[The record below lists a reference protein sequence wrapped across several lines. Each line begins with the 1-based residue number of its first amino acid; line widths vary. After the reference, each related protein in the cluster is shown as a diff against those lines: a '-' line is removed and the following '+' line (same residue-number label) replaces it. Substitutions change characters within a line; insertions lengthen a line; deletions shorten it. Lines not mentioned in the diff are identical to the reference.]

1 MKIYISGAITGV
13 ENEAK
18 KRFDEAEKKLKNM
31 VFDVVNP
38 MKLPHNHDKT
48 WGSFM
53 REDLK
58 SLLDCDA
65 IYLIEADSDK
75 SRGVELELMVAKR
88 LGIDRLVICESV
100 KSIKME
106 EKIITQEQ
114 AEVYQDLYVYFLE
127 NYNLG
132 LTIQDMD
139 EIINKVELLIKKQ
152 KP

>member
-1 MKIYISGAITGV
+1 
-13 ENEAK
+13 
-18 KRFDEAEKKLKNM
+18 
-31 VFDVVNP
+31 
-38 MKLPHNHDKT
+38 
-48 WGSFM
+48 
-53 REDLK
+53 
-58 SLLDCDA
+58 
-65 IYLIEADSDK
+65 
-75 SRGVELELMVAKR
+75 
-88 LGIDRLVICESV
+88 
-100 KSIKME
+100 ME

>member
-31 VFDVVNP
+31 GFDVVNP

-100 KSIKME
+100 K
-106 EKIITQEQ
+106 
-114 AEVYQDLYVYFLE
+114 
-127 NYNLG
+127 
-132 LTIQDMD
+132 
-139 EIINKVELLIKKQ
+139 IN
-152 KP
+152 